1 MESTLS
7 NMDPTAGLAQ
17 TMTETIPPQTNT
29 PTNNVSM
36 PAKHG
41 TGEADEPPF
50 LEGEEWANALT
61 HGLAALGSIGMAVHL
76 VQTAIPKGNGLAIA
90 CAAYMA
96 AVFGTFFCS
105 SLSHL
110 VRRQPLLN
118 QLRAWDQAMIYTM
131 ISGTYTPIAYAYAS
145 DVTRTPLLW
154 AIWIAAA
161 AGFVQKVAWK
171 HRVNS
176 SGTISYL
183 LLGWLPAIPLA
194 PYVPTELVMAML
206 VGGVMYT
213 IGVAFLINDKKR
225 KYLHACWHLAVI
237 FAAACHYYG
246 ILWYVT
252 N

>member
-1 MESTLS
+1 M
-7 NMDPTAGLAQ
+7 ND
-17 TMTETIPPQTNT
+17 TIPPQSEPPFTHARMT
-29 PTNNVSM
+29 
-36 PAKHG
+36 AKNG
-41 TGEADEPPF
+41 AATIADEPPF

-61 HGLAALGSIGMAVHL
+61 HGIAALGSIAMAVYL
-76 VQTAIPKGNGLAIA
+76 IQAAMPKSVGLAIA
-90 CAAYMA
+90 CMAYMA

-105 SLSHL
+105 SLSHII
-110 VRRQPLLN
+110 RRQPLLN

-161 AGFVQKVAWK
+161 AGFLQKVALK

-194 PYVPTELVMAML
+194 PYVPTALVMAMIT
-206 VGGVMYT
+206 GGVMYT

-237 FAAACHYYG
+237 CAAACHYFG
-246 ILWYVT
+246 ILWYVVQGS
-252 N
+252 

>member
-1 MESTLS
+1 MSKPTPHKGKPST
-7 NMDPTAGLAQ
+7 DHA
-17 TMTETIPPQTNT
+17 TMT
-29 PTNNVSM
+29 
-36 PAKHG
+36 AKNG
-41 TGEADEPPF
+41 TAAIANEPPF

-61 HGLAALGSIGMAVHL
+61 HGIAALGSIALAVHL
-76 VQTAIPKGNGLAIA
+76 IQAAMPRSVGLAIA
-90 CAAYMA
+90 CAAYMS
-96 AVFGTFFCS
+96 AVFGTFSCS
-105 SLSHL
+105 SLSH
-110 VRRQPLLN
+110 VIRRQPLLN

-145 DVTRTPLLW
+145 DMTKTPLLW

-161 AGFVQKVAWK
+161 AGFLQKVAWK

-194 PYVPTELVMAML
+194 PYVPTTLVAAM
-206 VGGVMYT
+206 VAGGVMYT

-237 FAAACHYYG
+237 SAALCHYFG
-246 ILWYVT
+246 ILWYVVQGS
-252 N
+252 

>member
-1 MESTLS
+1 
-7 NMDPTAGLAQ
+7 
-17 TMTETIPPQTNT
+17 MTETTPPQSKT
-29 PTNNVSM
+29 PLSHTTM
-36 PAKHG
+36 PAKDG
-41 TGEADEPPF
+41 TTEIADEPPF
-50 LEGEEWANALT
+50 LKGEEWANSLT
-61 HGLAALGSIGMAVHL
+61 HGLAALGSIAMTVYLIQA
-76 VQTAIPKGNGLAIA
+76 AIPKGFGLAIA

-96 AVFGTFFCS
+96 AVFGTFSCS

-145 DVTRTPLLW
+145 DATRTPLLW

-161 AGFVQKVAWK
+161 VGFLQKVAWK
-171 HRVNS
+171 HRVNT

-194 PYVPTELVMAML
+194 PYVPSALVVAMFA
-206 VGGVMYT
+206 GGFMYT

-237 FAAACHYYG
+237 SAATCHYCG
-246 ILWYVT
+246 ILWYVVERP
-252 N
+252 

>member
-1 MESTLS
+1 MSETTPPQNNTPL
-7 NMDPTAGLAQ
+7 NQA
-17 TMTETIPPQTNT
+17 TMTAND
-29 PTNNVSM
+29 
-36 PAKHG
+36 G
-41 TGEADEPPF
+41 TTAIAEEPPF

-61 HGLAALGSIGMAVHL
+61 HGVAALVSIGMAVYL
-76 VQTAIPKGNGLAIA
+76 IQAAMPQSVGLAIA

-105 SLSHL
+105 SLSHTI
-110 VRRQPLLN
+110 RRQPLLN
-118 QLRAWDQAMIYTM
+118 QLRAWDQAMIYAM

-154 AIWIAAA
+154 AIWIAAV
-161 AGFVQKVAWK
+161 AGFLQKVAWK

-194 PYVPTELVMAML
+194 PYVPTALVLAMFA
-206 VGGVMYT
+206 GGILYT

-237 FAAACHYYG
+237 SAAACHYYG
-246 ILWYVT
+246 ILWYVVERP
-252 N
+252 

>member
-1 MESTLS
+1 MSELPPSQDTTYS
-7 NMDPTAGLAQ
+7 NDASMAASDNTA
-17 TMTETIPPQTNT
+17 E
-29 PTNNVSM
+29 M
-36 PAKHG
+36 P
-41 TGEADEPPF
+41 EEPPF

-61 HGLAALGSIGMAVHL
+61 HGIAAIGSIL
-76 VQTAIPKGNGLAIA
+76 LAIYLIQLALPQSTGLAIA

-105 SLSHL
+105 SLSHII
-110 VRRQPLLN
+110 RRQPLLN

-131 ISGTYTPIAYAYAS
+131 ISGTYTPIAYVYAA
-145 DVTRTPLLW
+145 DATRAPLLW
-154 AIWIAAA
+154 AIWIAAV
-161 AGFVQKVAWK
+161 AGFLHKVAWK

-194 PYVPTELVMAML
+194 PYVPTALVLAMFA
-206 VGGVMYT
+206 GGILYT

-237 FAAACHYYG
+237 SAAACHYYG
-246 ILWYVT
+246 ILWYVVERP
-252 N
+252 